1 MTDRPDPFDRP
12 PRRHGRL
19 RRAIVILVVL
29 GLVTAS
35 FGALAVATNAAGL
48 GDRWTSV
55 LNRVERFIAGPVP
68 DRPVAAIVR
77 VTEPPATPSPTP
89 TPRSTPRSVAP
100 SATAEPT
107 PSPTPTPTPE
117 PKREKV
123 DVDILRDPE
132 AMFTSQVTKDWC
144 APAGVQ
150 MVLTIHGQVKP
161 GEKAQ
166 REIAGRIREWEAKK
180 DSLNGDWGPAA
191 MARALEA
198 YGVPGYEVRGFE
210 TRQTALRDAART
222 IQQTGAPV
230 ILLAWYG
237 AHTWVMTGFRA
248 NADPSVFD
256 DAKITG
262 AYILDPWYPRISTL
276 WGRSDGPGAFQD
288 EAEMKRN
295 FLGWKRPEGRY
306 PDRDKLFITVA
317 PTLPNPTA
325 VQAG

>member
-1 MTDRPDPFDRP
+1 MTDRPHPTDRP
-12 PRRHGRL
+12 PRRPGRL

-29 GLVTAS
+29 GLVTVS

-55 LNRVERFIAGPVP
+55 IDRVERFIAGPVP
-68 DRPVAAIVR
+68 DRPVADIVR
-77 VTEPPATPSPTP
+77 VTEPPSTPSPSPTARPTP
-89 TPRSTPRSVAP
+89 TPVRS

-107 PSPTPTPTPE
+107 PSPTPTPP

-123 DVDILRDPE
+123 DVDLLDDPE
-132 AMFTSQVTKDWC
+132 AVFTSQVTKDWC

-150 MVLTIHGQVKP
+150 MVLSIHGQVEP

-166 REIAGRIREWEAKK
+166 REIAGRVREWEAKK

-248 NADPSVFD
+248 DADPSVFD

-288 EAEMKRN
+288 AAEMKRN

-306 PDRDKLFITVA
+306 PERDKLFITVA